1 MKLAS
6 LKHGRDGRLIVV
18 SRDLTR
24 ATDASTIV
32 ATLQCALDDWTR
44 HGPALA
50 ALSARLEQGL
60 AESFAFDQNAVAAPL
75 PRAYQ
80 FVDGSAYVNHV
91 ELVRKARGASVP
103 ATFWT
108 DPLVYQG
115 LSDGFLGPRD
125 PITMSEAWGIDFE
138 GEVIVVVEDVP
149 MGTTRKAALD
159 RIRLIGLLNDI
170 SLRNL
175 ISPELAKGFGFL
187 QSKPASALAPTL
199 ATPDEFGSAWHDG
212 KLHLPLFA
220 TVNGATIGHP
230 NAGKDMVFDF
240 GTLIAHV
247 AKTRHLCTGT
257 IIGSGTI
264 SNRGSDG
271 GPGQS
276 VEDGG
281 VGYTCL
287 AEIRA
292 VETIELGK
300 PRTPFLKPGDK
311 VRLEIL
317 DRDGKSVLGAIE
329 QQVSQDVPN

>member
-6 LKHGRDGRLIVV
+6 LKHGRDGRLIMV

-24 ATDASTIV
+24 AADVSAVV
-32 ATLQCALDDWTR
+32 ATLQGALDDWAH
-44 HGPALA
+44 HGPTLA
-50 ALSARLEQGL
+50 ALSERLEQGRI
-60 AESFAFDQNAVAAPL
+60 ASFPFDASAVAAPL

-91 ELVRKARGASVP
+91 ELMRKARGSAMP

-125 PITMSEAWGIDFE
+125 PIRMNEAWGVDFE
-138 GEVIVVVEDVP
+138 GEIVVVVDDVP
-149 MGTTRKAALD
+149 MSTTRDAALG

-175 ISPELAKGFGFL
+175 IPAELAKGFGFL
-187 QSKPASALAPTL
+187 QSKPASALAPVL
-199 ATPDEFGSAWHDG
+199 ATPDEFGSAWRDG
-212 KLHLPLFA
+212 KLHLSLVA
-220 TVNGATIGHP
+220 MVNGATIGHP
-230 NAGKDMVFDF
+230 DAGKDMVFDF

-247 AKTRHLCTGT
+247 AKTRQLCAGT
-257 IIGSGTI
+257 VIGSGTI
-264 SNRGSDG
+264 SNKGADG
-271 GPGQS
+271 GPGRS

-287 AEIRA
+287 AEVRA
-292 VETIELGK
+292 VETIRFGE
-300 PRTPFLKPGDK
+300 PRTPFLKPGDAI
-311 VRLEIL
+311 RLDMCNEK
-317 DRDGKSVLGAIE
+317 GVSVLGTIE
-329 QQVSQDVPN
+329 QRVY